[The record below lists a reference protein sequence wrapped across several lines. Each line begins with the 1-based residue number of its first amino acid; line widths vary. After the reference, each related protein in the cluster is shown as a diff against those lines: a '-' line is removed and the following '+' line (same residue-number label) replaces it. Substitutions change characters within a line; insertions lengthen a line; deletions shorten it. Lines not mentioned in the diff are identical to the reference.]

1 MYWGK
6 GCRNYVE
13 GTLAHFEYSLTA
25 NFVPGKRDKNF
36 NFPFPTLPFE
46 GPWFKTGL
54 VGTG

>member
-1 MYWGK
+1 MWEKNMYWGK

-46 GPWFKTGL
+46 GP
-54 VGTG
+54 